1 MINNDIKSKNIENIS
16 MEISKKPKKAGR
28 PKKWDKIKPEEVYEL
43 ARQGL
48 GVMDVCRGLNNGKGV
63 GWDTFNTARAKNPD
77 ISDAYDRGLS
87 ESVKFVNGKLLDT
100 INEGSIQAIQFFLRN
115 KRPEEWNKDQRQQ
128 TDIRIS
134 LSDVLQDA
142 KQRINSSS
150 ATQTVKRLD
159 DSIDK
164 GKGIFLD
171 NKGTDKNND
180 SESLS
185 PSKSKSES

>member
-1 MINNDIKSKNIENIS
+1 MEKN
-16 MEISKKPKKAGR
+16 KKPKKAGR
-28 PKKWDKIKPEEVYEL
+28 PKKWDKIKPDEVYEL

-48 GVMDVCRGLNNGKGV
+48 GVLDVCRGLNDGKGV
-63 GWDTFNTARAKNPD
+63 GWDTFNMARAKNSD

-115 KRPEEWNKDQRQQ
+115 KRPDEWNRDQRQQ

-142 KQRINSSS
+142 KQRISISSEDKDYIEGQKLDIKELEAKDHFPTNKKDTKNSSKS
-150 ATQTVKRLD
+150 DISSPKP
-159 DSIDK
+159 I
-164 GKGIFLD
+164 
-171 NKGTDKNND
+171 TDLT
-180 SESLS
+180 ER
-185 PSKSKSES
+185 E

>member
-1 MINNDIKSKNIENIS
+1 

-28 PKKWDKIKPEEVYEL
+28 PKKWDKIKPEEVYQL

-63 GWDTFNTARAKNPD
+63 GWDTFNRARAKNAD
-77 ISDAYDRGLS
+77 IADAYERGLS

-142 KQRINSSS
+142 KQRINDSS
-150 ATQTVKRLD
+150 ATINIIDVKAQEQKGEEHEVTFSHRK
-159 DSIDK
+159 DSEKEI
-164 GKGIFLD
+164 
-171 NKGTDKNND
+171 KNND
-180 SESLS
+180 SDSLS
-185 PSKSKSES
+185 PFKTKTES

>member
-1 MINNDIKSKNIENIS
+1 
-16 MEISKKPKKAGR
+16 
-28 PKKWDKIKPEEVYEL
+28 
-43 ARQGL
+43 
-48 GVMDVCRGLNNGKGV
+48 
-63 GWDTFNTARAKNPD
+63 
-77 ISDAYDRGLS
+77 
-87 ESVKFVNGKLLDT
+87 VKFVNGKLLDT

-115 KRPEEWNKDQRQQ
+115 KRPDEWNKDQRQQ

-150 ATQTVKRLD
+150 ATINIIDVKAQEQ
-159 DSIDK
+159 K
-164 GKGIFLD
+164 GEKEEVTFLD
-171 NKGTDKNND
+171 NKGTENNG

>member
-1 MINNDIKSKNIENIS
+1 
-16 MEISKKPKKAGR
+16 MEISKKSKKAGR

-63 GWDTFNTARAKNPD
+63 GWDTFNRARAKNSD
-77 ISDAYDRGLS
+77 IADAYERGLS

-115 KRPEEWNKDQRQQ
+115 KRPDEWNKDQRQQ

-142 KQRINSSS
+142 KQRINDSS
-150 ATQTVKRLD
+150 ATINI
-159 DSIDK
+159 IDAQEVDTTEES
-164 GKGIFLD
+164 IFLD
-171 NKGTDKNND
+171 NKGTDNNNGSD
-180 SESLS
+180 SLS
-185 PSKSKSES
+185 PPKIKTES

>member
-1 MINNDIKSKNIENIS
+1 
-16 MEISKKPKKAGR
+16 MEISKKPKKVGR
-28 PKKWDKIKPEEVYEL
+28 PKKWDKIKPDEVYEL

-63 GWDTFNTARAKNPD
+63 GWDTFNRARAKNSD
-77 ISDAYDRGLS
+77 ISDAYERGLS

-115 KRPEEWNKDQRQQ
+115 KRPDEWNKDQRQQ

-142 KQRINSSS
+142 KQRINNSS
-150 ATQTVKRLD
+150 ATINIIDVKPQEQ
-159 DSIDK
+159 K
-164 GKGIFLD
+164 GEEHEVAFSHR
-171 NKGTDKNND
+171 ND
-180 SESLS
+180 SEKEIKNNGSGSLS
-185 PSKSKSES
+185 PSKTKTES

>member
-1 MINNDIKSKNIENIS
+1 
-16 MEISKKPKKAGR
+16 MEISKKSKKAGR
-28 PKKWDKIKPEEVYEL
+28 PKKWDKIKPDEVYEL

-63 GWDTFNTARAKNPD
+63 GWDTFNRARAKNSD
-77 ISDAYDRGLS
+77 IADAYERGLS

-115 KRPEEWNKDQRQQ
+115 KRPDEWNKDQRQQ

-150 ATQTVKRLD
+150 ATINIIDVKAQEQKGEEHEVTFSHRN
-159 DSIDK
+159 DSQKEIK
-164 GKGIFLD
+164 SNG
-171 NKGTDKNND
+171 

-185 PSKSKSES
+185 PSKTKTES

>member
-1 MINNDIKSKNIENIS
+1 

-28 PKKWDKIKPEEVYEL
+28 PKKWDKIKPDEVYEL

-63 GWDTFNTARAKNPD
+63 GWDTFNRARAKNSD
-77 ISDAYDRGLS
+77 IADAYERGLS

-100 INEGSIQAIQFFLRN
+100 ISEGSIQAIQFFLRN

-150 ATQTVKRLD
+150 ATINI
-159 DSIDK
+159 IDAQEVDTTEEISFSHRK
-164 GKGIFLD
+164 DAQKEIKSNGSG
-171 NKGTDKNND
+171 
-180 SESLS
+180 SLS
-185 PSKSKSES
+185 PSKKKTES

>member
-1 MINNDIKSKNIENIS
+1 

-63 GWDTFNTARAKNPD
+63 GWDTFNRARAKNSD
-77 ISDAYDRGLS
+77 IADAYERGLS

-100 INEGSIQAIQFFLRN
+100 ISEGSIQAIQFFLRN
-115 KRPEEWNKDQRQQ
+115 KRPDEWNKDQRQQ

-142 KQRINSSS
+142 KQRINDSS
-150 ATQTVKRLD
+150 ATINIIDVKAQEQ
-159 DSIDK
+159 K
-164 GKGIFLD
+164 GEQHEVTFLD
-171 NKGTDKNND
+171 NKGTQNNND
-180 SESLS
+180 SDTTLS
-185 PSKSKSES
+185 PSKDSES

>member
-1 MINNDIKSKNIENIS
+1 

-28 PKKWDKIKPEEVYEL
+28 PKKWDKIKPEEVYQL

-63 GWDTFNTARAKNPD
+63 GWDTFNRARAKNSD
-77 ISDAYDRGLS
+77 IADAYERGLS

-150 ATQTVKRLD
+150 ATINI
-159 DSIDK
+159 IDAQEVDTTEE
-164 GKGIFLD
+164 GIFLD
-171 NKGTDKNND
+171 RNESQKEIKNNG

-185 PSKSKSES
+185 PSKSKTES